1 MTQPITQA
9 QLEQVFKKSVADNG
23 RDLNSILNIIDIET
37 ITCALTAYIGQQ
49 HGSMC
54 SMEYSRATGN
64 HVDPN
69 NIRVATEQYEKAIV
83 TFRKVTGRSA
93 VAE

>member
-1 MTQPITQA
+1 MTNQQVPQE
-9 QLEQVFKKSVADNG
+9 QLEQVFKKSVAANG

-37 ITCALTAYIGQQ
+37 ITAALTSYIGKQ
-49 HGSMC
+49 HGNMFLYESL
-54 SMEYSRATGN
+54 RHTGT
-64 HVDPN
+64 VDPN
-69 NIRVATEQYEKAIV
+69 NILVATEQYEKAIV